1 MASNKTKNILKA
13 FGLVTTAIGALLLL
27 VGLIAHAFAL
37 FYAGLLLALL
47 GFPIYLIGIL
57 EDKSN

>member
-1 MASNKTKNILKA
+1 MASNNTKNILKA
-13 FGLVTTAIGALLLL
+13 SGLLATVIGALLLF
-27 VGLIAHAFAL
+27 VGLIAHAFAF
-37 FYAGLLLALL
+37 FYGGLLLALL